1 MSMPPEGGRGR
12 ETRKLLSLLPLIP
25 SYGEGRGIDSGRSG
39 NKTWRMAVRKE
50 RAPSCGSVGRRR
62 MFLFLRLRQDIRPT
76 LEVLQY

>member
-12 ETRKLLSLLPLIP
+12 EARKLLSLLPLIP
-25 SYGEGRGIDSGRSG
+25 SYGGGIDSGRSG
-39 NKTWRMAVRKE
+39 NKTWRMAGRKE